1 MRRITLWVLSTIST
15 LVLLFSYHTSTSS
28 TARAGTSIIA
38 PQTTTATGSTA
49 TGSTTTGSSA
59 SGMTASG
66 TTASG
71 TGSTSAAA
79 TGSGSTATSGA
90 TAASETVDGSV
101 VSTRFGNVQVQITV
115 ENGQITK
122 SVVLQV
128 PWNNQKDQQINA
140 RAVPTLNSEAVKAQ
154 SADIDMVSGATYTS
168 EAYLQS
174 LQSAIDRAHLS

>member
-15 LVLLFSYHTSTSS
+15 LVLLFSYPTSTSS

-49 TGSTTTGSSA
+49 TGSTTTGGS
-59 SGMTASG
+59 ASG

>member
-38 PQTTTATGSTA
+38 PQSTTA
-49 TGSTTTGSSA
+49 TGSTTTGGS
-59 SGMTASG
+59 ASG

>member
-49 TGSTTTGSSA
+49 TGSTTTGGS
-59 SGMTASG
+59 ASG

-115 ENGQITK
+115 ENGKITK
-122 SVVLQV
+122 SIVLQV
-128 PWNNQKDQQINA
+128 PWSNGKDQQINS
-140 RAVPTLNSEAVKAQ
+140 RAVPTLNSEAVASQ
-154 SADIDMVSGATYTS
+154 SSSIDMVSGATYTS
-168 EAYLQS
+168 EGYIQS
-174 LQSAIDRAHLS
+174 LQSAIDQAHL

>member
-15 LVLLFSYHTSTSS
+15 LVLLFSYPTSTSS

-38 PQTTTATGSTA
+38 PQSTTATGSTA
-49 TGSTTTGSSA
+49 TGSTTTGGS
-59 SGMTASG
+59 ASG

-168 EAYLQS
+168 QAYLQS

>member
-49 TGSTTTGSSA
+49 TGSTPGSTTTGGS
-59 SGMTASG
+59 ASG

>member
-38 PQTTTATGSTA
+38 PQSTTA
-49 TGSTTTGSSA
+49 TGSTTTGGS
-59 SGMTASG
+59 ASG

-168 EAYLQS
+168 QAYLQS

>member
-38 PQTTTATGSTA
+38 PQSTTATGSTA
-49 TGSTTTGSSA
+49 TGSTTTGGS
-59 SGMTASG
+59 ASG

-140 RAVPTLNSEAVKAQ
+140 GPCRPSTARGPSRRRAPTSTWSPGRPTPPGLPAVPAVGHRP
-154 SADIDMVSGATYTS
+154 GAPV
-168 EAYLQS
+168 A
-174 LQSAIDRAHLS
+174 

>member
-49 TGSTTTGSSA
+49 TGSTTTGGS
-59 SGMTASG
+59 ASG

-101 VSTRFGNVQVQITV
+101 VSTRFGNVQV
-115 ENGQITK
+115 QITK